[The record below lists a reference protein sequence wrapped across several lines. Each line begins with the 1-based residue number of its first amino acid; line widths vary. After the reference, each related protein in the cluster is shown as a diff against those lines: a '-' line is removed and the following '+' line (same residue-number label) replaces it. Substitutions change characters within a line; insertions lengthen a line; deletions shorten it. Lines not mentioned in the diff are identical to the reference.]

1 MLHLVTAII
10 KPYKLDDVK
19 SALRDAGVL
28 GMTVTEVKG
37 FGRQGGKT
45 ETYRGA
51 EYTIDFLP
59 KVKLEIVC
67 DTGDSDKV
75 VDTIASAASTGQDRR
90 RQDLGGRRR
99 LDHPDPHGRA
109 GHRRAL
115 SRCRPSRRLAG
126 RRAALSATAAW
137 WLTTAAWRAD
147 CALSQRGRRTARSQS
162 LPVAG
167 WTDEATATLACP

>member
-67 DTGDSDKV
+67 DSAESDKV
-75 VDTIASAASTGQDRR
+75 VDTIAASASTGKIGDGKIWVVDVASITRIR
-90 RQDLGGRRR
+90 TGEKGSD
-99 LDHPDPHGRA
+99 
-109 GHRRAL
+109 AL
-115 SRCRPSRRLAG
+115 
-126 RRAALSATAAW
+126 
-137 WLTTAAWRAD
+137 
-147 CALSQRGRRTARSQS
+147 
-162 LPVAG
+162 
-167 WTDEATATLACP
+167 

>member
-1 MLHLVTAII
+1 VLHLVTAII

-59 KVKLEIVC
+59 KVRVEVLTADSKAEQVANTIVDHARTGKIGDGKLWIQPV
-67 DTGDSDKV
+67 DVAVRIRTGEVGDDAV
-75 VDTIASAASTGQDRR
+75 
-90 RQDLGGRRR
+90 
-99 LDHPDPHGRA
+99 
-109 GHRRAL
+109 
-115 SRCRPSRRLAG
+115 
-126 RRAALSATAAW
+126 
-137 WLTTAAWRAD
+137 
-147 CALSQRGRRTARSQS
+147 
-162 LPVAG
+162 
-167 WTDEATATLACP
+167 